1 MEYIYRQAAE
11 KLRSKL
17 QSNPQGAKTI
27 LGSGIKEFATRD
39 NAGVVDEN
47 GNTVELIDLN
57 RGEATIYDFKN
68 VSQKLLDYDFDVKL
82 NIGKSGLPTIVI
94 EEAQSNKTLIQLRSM
109 VQNLKDAKGRP
120 YLYYR
125 NYVEKGAFLKDLIGA
140 SATENPVT
148 SS

>member
-1 MEYIYRQAAE
+1 MSTFFSTAIQENMATEQQQFQTKTSGAKKMEYIYRQAAE

-68 VSQKLLDYDFDVKL
+68 VSQKLLDYDSVSYTHL
-82 NIGKSGLPTIVI
+82 TLPT
-94 EEAQSNKTLIQLRSM
+94 S
-109 VQNLKDAKGRP
+109 
-120 YLYYR
+120 
-125 NYVEKGAFLKDLIGA
+125 
-140 SATENPVT
+140 
-148 SS
+148 